1 MAKKIDADFQETT
14 QNADVKNLIEQLKFE
29 LEKFGLKLVEDNP
42 QNLKIEPL
50 KNIKEDPAQI
60 WIDKLKIELVR
71 LGLKIIERF
80 KAGGNLQ
87 FTGCALQRRKK
98 LNRAANDKGVN
109 SFADGR

>member
-71 LGLKIIERF
+71 LGLKIIEDINDRRVS
-80 KAGGNLQ
+80 KPEETYNSLV
-87 FTGCALQRRKK
+87 ALYNAVK
-98 LNRAANDKGVN
+98 N
-109 SFADGR
+109 

>member
-71 LGLKIIERF
+71 LGLKIIEDINDRRVS
-80 KAGGNLQ
+80 KPEETYNSLV
-87 FTGCALQRRKK
+87 ALYNAVKI
-98 LNRAANDKGVN
+98 
-109 SFADGR
+109 